1 MPLFVLLTR
10 YTPDAIVE
18 PGEMGLLHARARKR
32 LAQECPSVRVLASYV
47 LLGPYDTL
55 SIIEAPDNGMAAR
68 AAVILRTTGV
78 FSTEIW
84 PALSW
89 ADFDLVTAGLQST
102 QDLGR
107 SGAPGSQAGPGDPV
121 DEALEETFPA
131 SDPPGFT

>member
-10 YTPDAIVE
+10 YTPDAIVD
-18 PGEMGLLHARARKR
+18 PSEMSLLHAQARKR
-32 LAQECPSVRVLASYV
+32 LAQECPSVKVLASYV

-55 SIIEAPDNGMAAR
+55 NIVDAPDNGLAAR

-78 FSTEIW
+78 LHTEIW

-89 ADFDLVTAGLQST
+89 SDFDLVVAGLGRQSE
-102 QDLGR
+102 
-107 SGAPGSQAGPGDPV
+107 SPAEPSSEAPRENEV

-131 SDPPGFT
+131 SDPPGYA

>member
-18 PGEMGLLHARARKR
+18 PSEMGLLHARARKR

-89 ADFDLVTAGLQST
+89 ADFDLVTAGIQSA
-102 QDLGR
+102 QAPKPSDEPGPA
-107 SGAPGSQAGPGDPV
+107 SGPVDQV